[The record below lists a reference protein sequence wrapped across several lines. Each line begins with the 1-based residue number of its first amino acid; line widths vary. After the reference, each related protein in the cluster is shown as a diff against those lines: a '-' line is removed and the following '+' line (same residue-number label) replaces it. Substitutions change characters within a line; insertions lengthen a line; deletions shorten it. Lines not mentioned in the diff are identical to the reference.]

1 MIRTQRLPHYVR
13 LLAAAVM
20 FTAAVVVAGC
30 ARPAPSAPPKKPLD
44 VSVVEPVIHKVTK
57 SEDFTGRTEPY
68 RYVEIRPQVTG
79 ELDAIHFKD
88 GDNVREGAL
97 LFEIDK
103 RIYIAQRNSARA
115 ALAKA
120 KAVLAQAKAD
130 LERAEAAFEK
140 RVNAKADLDAAVATR
155 DAGIASV
162 EAGDAALELA
172 LQNLAW
178 TEIRARYAGRL
189 SMRRVDPGNIVTAN
203 TTALTTLIVLDPMY
217 IGFDIDEQALERR
230 REAIK
235 AGEIPSSHDE
245 TLMVQV
251 GLGHQEGY
259 PYKAKVTF
267 SDNQLDPSTG
277 TLHIRAEMSNPTF
290 ISHRLSSVAA
300 VMGAAAALD
309 AERKSLRLLSPN
321 MFVRVRLPFGKAY
334 DALLIREEAIGSDQ
348 GHKFVF
354 VVNDDNIVEYRR
366 VKPGPMYRPDDPL
379 DTRVFRAIA
388 ERTASTPKGEGVAR
402 NERVVFGGQQR
413 IKEGDKVN
421 PKLLP
426 QKNLDGK

>member
-1 MIRTQRLPHYVR
+1 MIRIQRLPRYVR
-13 LLAAAVM
+13 LVAGAVM
-20 FTAAVVVAGC
+20 FTVAVVVAGC
-30 ARPAPSAPPKKPLD
+30 ARPTPSAPPKKPLD

-88 GDNVREGAL
+88 GDNVREGTL

-103 RIYIAQRNSARA
+103 RIYVAQRNSARA

-162 EAGDAALELA
+162 ESAQAALELA
-172 LQNLAW
+172 EQNLAW
-178 TEIRARYAGRL
+178 TQITARYSGRL

-235 AGEIPSSHDE
+235 AGEIPSARE
-245 TLMVQV
+245 EKLEVQV

-259 PYKAKVTF
+259 PYAATVTF
-267 SDNQLDPSTG
+267 SDNQLDPGTG
-277 TLHIRAEMSNPTF
+277 TLHIRAEMNNPAL
-290 ISHRLSSVAA
+290 RLGSLSA
-300 VMGAAAALD
+300 VVGAAAALD
-309 AERKSLRLLSPN
+309 AEQKGLRLLSPN

-354 VVNDDNIVEYRR
+354 VVNNDNIVEYRR

-388 ERTASTPKGEGVAR
+388 ERTATTPKGEGVAR

-421 PKLLP
+421 PKLLA

>member
-1 MIRTQRLPHYVR
+1 MICTQRLPRYVR
-13 LLAAAVM
+13 LVAAAVM

-79 ELDAIHFKD
+79 ELDKVHFKD

-103 RIYIAQRNSARA
+103 RIYIALRNSAKA

-120 KAVLAQAKAD
+120 KAGLAQANAD
-130 LERAEAAFEK
+130 LERAEAAFAK
-140 RVNAKADLDAAVATR
+140 KVNAKADLDAAVATR

-162 EAGDAALELA
+162 EAADAALALA
-172 LQNLAW
+172 EQNLAW
-178 TEIRARYAGRL
+178 TGITARYSGRL

-235 AGEIPSSHDE
+235 AGEIPSARE
-245 TLMVQV
+245 EKLEVQV

-259 PYKAKVTF
+259 PYTATVTF
-267 SDNQLDPSTG
+267 SDNQLDPGTG
-277 TLHIRAEMSNPTF
+277 TLHIRAEMNNPAL
-290 ISHRLSSVAA
+290 RLGSLSA
-300 VMGAAAALD
+300 VVGSAAALD
-309 AERKSLRLLSPN
+309 AEQKGLRLLSPN

-379 DTRVFRAIA
+379 DTRVFRAVA
-388 ERTASTPKGEGVAR
+388 ERTPGTPKGEGLAR